1 MSTVPKKESSS
12 PVSSNESSPTGVQ
25 NGNGPVVTTK
35 EDNPTIL
42 KKKTAR
48 LSVMSN
54 TLLIIMKLAVGLVT
68 NSVSILS
75 EAIHSSLDLVA
86 AVIAYFAV
94 KVSGNPADERHPFG
108 HGKVE
113 NVSGVI
119 EALLIFGAS
128 AWIISEAIKKFIH
141 PEEPG
146 VLGLGILVMAV
157 SAVVNTFVSRRLYKV
172 ARETDSVAL
181 EADALHLK
189 TDVFTSAGVA
199 LGLAL
204 MWITGWHILDPII
217 AMLVAVLII
226 YESYMLL
233 RKAFSPL
240 LDTAMSTREL
250 QKLEGILGE
259 MEVKYHGLRTRAAGH
274 QRFVEFHLD
283 VPAQETIETIHRQC
297 DLIEERLERE
307 FRDISV
313 VIHPEPKK

>member
-1 MSTVPKKESSS
+1 MPTVLHRN
-12 PVSSNESSPTGVQ
+12 SSNTV
-25 NGNGPVVTTK
+25 
-35 EDNPTIL
+35 L

-54 TLLIIMKLAVGLVT
+54 TLLIILKLTVGLLS

-75 EAIHSSLDLVA
+75 EAIHSSLDLIA
-86 AVIAYFAV
+86 AIIAFFAV

-119 EALLIFGAS
+119 EAVLIFAAS
-128 AWIISEAIKKFIH
+128 AWIIAEAVKKFIH

-146 VLGLGILVMAV
+146 VLGLGILVMAI
-157 SAVVNTFVSRRLYKV
+157 SAVVNTYVSRRLYKV
-172 ARETDSVAL
+172 ARQTDSVAL

-189 TDVFTSAGVA
+189 TDVITSAGVA
-199 LGLAL
+199 VGLAL
-204 MWITGWHILDPII
+204 MWLTGWHILDPII
-217 AMLVAVLII
+217 AVLVAMLII
-226 YESYMLL
+226 YESWMLL

-240 LDTAMSTREL
+240 LDTALSVKEL
-250 QKLEGILGE
+250 NKLEGILGE
-259 MEVKYHGLRTRAAGH
+259 LDVKYHGLRTRAAGH

-283 VPAQETIETIHRQC
+283 VPANETIDTIHRRC
-297 DLIEERLERE
+297 DLIENRLESE

-313 VIHPEPKK
+313 VIHPEPMSDEIDETTKL

>member
-1 MSTVPKKESSS
+1 MSTVLHKNSDST
-12 PVSSNESSPTGVQ
+12 V
-25 NGNGPVVTTK
+25 
-35 EDNPTIL
+35 L

-54 TLLIIMKLAVGLVT
+54 TLLIILKLAVGLIS

-86 AVIAYFAV
+86 AIIAFFAV
-94 KVSGNPADERHPFG
+94 KISGNPADERHPFG

-119 EALLIFGAS
+119 EAVLIFAAS
-128 AWIISEAIKKFIH
+128 AWIITEAVKKFIH

-146 VLGLGILVMAV
+146 VLVLGIVVMAI
-157 SAVVNTFVSRRLYKV
+157 SALVNIYVSRRLYKV
-172 ARETDSVAL
+172 AKQTDSVAL

-189 TDVFTSAGVA
+189 TDVITSAGVA
-199 LGLAL
+199 VGLLL

-217 AMLVAVLII
+217 AVLVAMLII
-226 YESYMLL
+226 YESWMLL
-233 RKAFSPL
+233 RKAFFPL
-240 LDTAMSTREL
+240 LDTALSANEL
-250 QKLEGILGE
+250 EKLERILGE
-259 MEVKYHGLRTRAAGH
+259 MEVNYHGLRTRAAGQ

-283 VPAQETIETIHRQC
+283 VPAHETIDTIHRRC
-297 DLIEERLERE
+297 DLIEERLESE

-313 VIHPEPKK
+313 VIHPEPVRDDADEKI